1 MASIRLYTHP
11 ADEGS
16 IDVVMVLPYVC
27 ADGERG
33 EVTATFEPA
42 QARALAAALLA
53 KASAIQRAEAGAEQ
67 TAAAVLKRVQ
77 AEECW
82 PHGATVKLGL
92 VGFAGPCC
100 KAGWAKR
107 NGRGQLVSVYSDYVL
122 DPEMWNV
129 IEERP
134 DGHPSEAGG

>member
-1 MASIRLYTHP
+1 MTPIRLYTTP
-11 ADEGS
+11 DEGGS
-16 IDVVMVLPYVC
+16 LDVVMVVPYTR

-42 QARALAAALLA
+42 QARALAVGLLA
-53 KASAIQRAEAGAEQ
+53 RANAIQRAEAGAEQ
-67 TAAAVLKRVQ
+67 LTTALFKRVA

-92 VGFAGPCC
+92 VGHGHQSKP
-100 KAGWAKR
+100 GWAKR

-122 DPEMWNV
+122 DPEMWTV
-129 IEERP
+129 LEERAH
-134 DGHPSEAGG
+134 GHP